1 MLDAL
6 RRPTLTGKTSGEL
19 MTVSR
24 FFALLSICIVTC
36 SFGQD
41 KGAPTKVGGDKSSG
55 EKTNQSKTVP
65 PSPTKSPTPQVT
77 KQAADK
83 TTIEKPAIIVNGDS
97 INRNEYVRRMEY
109 LPGLGRPNG
118 QGGLSEVTPALATID
133 SIITEQLILQLAK
146 EKSVVPTDKEIDF
159 ELAYRSRLN
168 PQLMDL
174 WLSSG
179 RTMAEYRATLKAEI
193 ALFKLQTFGVTV
205 TDQQIIDLY
214 NLSKDTQYTT
224 PAKVRLRVITVA
236 KKADSDLV
244 DKELG
249 AGKSFVAI
257 AALYSTDSSSKNGG
271 LFGDIQ
277 IEALSEDIRSAVA
290 VLKKGERT
298 SWLKSGDLFAKFQAD
313 ELIPKVVRPL
323 DDDIKEELK
332 RQFLL
337 RGGSEK
343 NNVSKWLRDARLK
356 AKIEIANPDFQ
367 RAYLEFIER
376 ERKSNG

>member
-19 MTVSR
+19 MTVSK

-41 KGAPTKVGGDKSSG
+41 KGVPTKTGGDKTSG

-77 KQAADK
+77 KQATDK

-277 IEALSEDIRSAVA
+277 IEALSEDIRSAIA

-298 SWLKSGDLFAKFQAD
+298 PWLKSGELFAKFQAD
-313 ELIPKVVRPL
+313 ELIPKIVRPL

>member
-24 FFALLSICIVTC
+24 FFALLSICVVAC

-41 KGAPTKVGGDKSSG
+41 KGAPTKAGGDKTSS

-298 SWLKSGDLFAKFQAD
+298 AWLKSGDLFAKFQAD

>member
-24 FFALLSICIVTC
+24 FFALLSIFVVAF
-36 SFGQD
+36 SFGQE
-41 KGAPTKVGGDKSSG
+41 KGVPTKTGGDKTSG
-55 EKTNQSKTVP
+55 EKTNQSKSVP

-159 ELAYRSRLN
+159 ELAYRTRLN

-343 NNVSKWLRDARLK
+343 NNVSKWLKDARLK

-376 ERKSNG
+376 ERKGNG

>member
-24 FFALLSICIVTC
+24 FFALLSFCVVAC

-41 KGAPTKVGGDKSSG
+41 KGAPTKAGGDKTSG

-77 KQAADK
+77 KQVADK

-146 EKSVVPTDKEIDF
+146 EKSVIPTDKEIDF

-298 SWLKSGDLFAKFQAD
+298 AWLKSGDLFAKFQAD